1 MCIRDR
7 SISEDVRSQD
17 SVLVIVSVAGNRLG
31 KSLAWD
37 FIRDNWGEL
46 DRRYGRGGFAIMRLV
61 GITGA
66 FTTLERAD
74 EVESFF
80 KNNPAPS
87 AQRTIQQALERIRLN
102 ARWLELN
109 RDGLK
114 EWFDKN
120 TYS

>member
-1 MCIRDR
+1 
-7 SISEDVRSQD
+7 
-17 SVLVIVSVAGNRLG
+17 
-31 KSLAWD
+31 
-37 FIRDNWGEL
+37 
-46 DRRYGRGGFAIMRLV
+46 MRLV

-66 FTTLERAD
+66 FTTLDRAD
-74 EVESFF
+74 EVEAFF

-109 RDGLK
+109 REGLK

-120 TYS
+120 TYA